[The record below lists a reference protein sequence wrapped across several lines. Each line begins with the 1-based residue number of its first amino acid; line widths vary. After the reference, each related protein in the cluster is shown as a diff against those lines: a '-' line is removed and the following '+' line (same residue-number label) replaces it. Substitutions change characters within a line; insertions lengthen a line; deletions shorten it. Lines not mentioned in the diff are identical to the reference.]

1 MCLVLI
7 WGLCSAHVFLFIAST
22 MLVFIVVGEFVVSI
36 IAFTSKYETRLILLE
51 QLPKLGKIDRFLL
64 SVSSDTMLLSVI
76 TYRQGTDERAN
87 RALDFLQSSFRC
99 CGSDGRL
106 SFQNHVPLSCNMY
119 SVGCL
124 TRTMYFLDSC
134 LDALAYVL
142 LFFSLIK
149 FFLVLF
155 FYSYLCI
162 YHSDRRHWNK
172 SRPLADDRSTYRY
185 SSSFESSS
193 PETQPKKVRIVSTH
207 DDDDQQQQQQNDYVE
222 QRRMITEDCDQPRP
236 TTAFYQTEFYEPRS
250 SRKLSSISEKTEKT
264 ETDDSEP
271 DLLRLKHY
279 KSRRRPIITAVP
291 KHRRRVVHADD
302 EYENDSGQSRL
313 VALSLSLYISFSAL
327 LRCGAF
333 VIGEI
338 LRQRSSSR

>member
-51 QLPKLGKIDRFLL
+51 QLPKLGKIDLL
-64 SVSSDTMLLSVI
+64 LFSVSSNTMLVPVI

-119 SVGCL
+119 SIGCL

-162 YHSDRRHWNK
+162 YHNDRRHWNK
-172 SRPLADDRSTYRY
+172 SRALADDRSAYRY

-193 PETQPKKVRIVSTH
+193 PETLPKKVRIVSTH
-207 DDDDQQQQQQNDYVE
+207 DDDDDDQQQQQQNDYVE
-222 QRRMITEDCDQPRP
+222 QRRMITDDYDQSRP
-236 TTAFYQTEFYEPRS
+236 TTTTAFYQTEFYEPRS

-264 ETDDSEP
+264 ETDDSDP

-279 KSRRRPIITAVP
+279 KSKRRAIITAVP
-291 KHRRRVVHADD
+291 KHRRRVIHADD
-302 EYENDSGQSRL
+302 EYENDSGRSHGL
-313 VALSLSLYISFSAL
+313 PFFLSLSCSCL
-327 LRCGAF
+327 LRCRAV

-338 LRQRSSSR
+338 LRQ